1 MLNHSKR
8 LPLCCVITTAFTSLE
23 SLENGH
29 LWLRQT
35 VEAGPEGVRPRVDRV
50 AFRGLGNEVYPY
62 PLYIFFWGGGEGKT
76 DNIDKKKFSF
86 LFCCYQLGHC
96 LASNYVLRIIPQL
109 VLSLL

>member
-1 MLNHSKR
+1 MD
-8 LPLCCVITTAFTSLE
+8 TSGLDRQWRPVLRVSVLE
-23 SLENGH
+23 LTVLLSEGLET
-29 LWLRQT
+29 RYI
-35 VEAGPEGVRPRVDRV
+35 RI
-50 AFRGLGNEVYPY
+50 
-62 PLYIFFWGGGEGKT
+62 LYIYFFWGGGGGGKT

>member
-62 PLYIFFWGGGEGKT
+62 PLYIFFLGGGRGRPIILIKR
-76 DNIDKKKFSF
+76 SF
-86 LFCCYQLGHC
+86 RFYF
-96 LASNYVLRIIPQL
+96 AVIN
-109 VLSLL
+109 